1 MFRSATWL
9 PRVLFILSLVG
20 IADATYLSITH
31 YFSSSQALL
40 FCDPVTGG
48 CSTVLSSPWAVQF
61 GVPLVLLGMGYYIIV
76 AIFSFFYAWR
86 GRELALRV
94 VLGLTTV
101 GFFFSM
107 WLVYLQ
113 FGVIGSIC
121 WYCLL
126 SALTSTLLFFSSI
139 TLVFFHDPHLTTG
152 SAETGTT
159 GSGNSS
165 QALS

>member
-1 MFRSATWL
+1 MFRSTWL
-9 PRVLFILSLVG
+9 ARALFILSLVG

-31 YFSSSQALL
+31 YFSDSQALL
-40 FCDPVTGG
+40 FCDSVTGG

-61 GVPLVLLGMGYYIIV
+61 GVPLVLLGLAYYIAV
-76 AIFSFFYAWR
+76 AIFSFLYVFR
-86 GRELALRV
+86 RRQQALRV
-94 VLGLTTV
+94 VLGLSTV

-139 TLVFFHDPHLTTG
+139 TLIFFHDLHLTTDPAET
-152 SAETGTT
+152 SAE
-159 GSGNSS
+159 SS
-165 QALS
+165 RDSAQALS